1 MINTII
7 NNILKELFKGSFIY
21 RAQFHKSLFASKTTD
36 AKEDLIEKNLL
47 NKKAV
52 KRIKERSDEESALFH
67 LIIKLF
73 IWVTSGS
80 PDPGGSLPF
89 RNSQT
94 RSGSPPAAQSPRT
107 APLLLPCWAGLE
119 SPNWSKPRPS
129 SSVREPPTWS
139 SPVRFSLPAGNDQ
152 RAAGSC
158 LKPPPHLRLKS
169 ARDTCS
175 HPVIG

>member
-52 KRIKERSDEESALFH
+52 KRMKERSDKESALFH

-73 IWVTSGS
+73 I
-80 PDPGGSLPF
+80 
-89 RNSQT
+89 
-94 RSGSPPAAQSPRT
+94 
-107 APLLLPCWAGLE
+107 
-119 SPNWSKPRPS
+119 
-129 SSVREPPTWS
+129 
-139 SPVRFSLPAGNDQ
+139 
-152 RAAGSC
+152 
-158 LKPPPHLRLKS
+158 
-169 ARDTCS
+169 
-175 HPVIG
+175 